1 MRFLP
6 LAAALMTPFFMLLK
20 KLNLF
25 RVSPEVEAQGL
36 DVSHHGGSAYPHEAA
51 GKGANG
57 GSDMFAMSPDMVD
70 RKIAEALE
78 KYKKEAAVAV

>member
-1 MRFLP
+1 
-6 LAAALMTPFFMLLK
+6 MTPFFMLLK

-57 GSDMFAMSPDMVD
+57 GGSGGGSTA
-70 RKIAEALE
+70 AEV
-78 KYKKEAAVAV
+78 AAVRRQWRCGDGVPFVREN